1 MFKHKASGG
10 TRNLCGKK
18 IAALRKNLPEKTS
31 QRLLAEKMQIK
42 GIDMDK
48 TAIKRIENGERYV
61 TDIELKAFSELF
73 CVSADFYWNNKP
85 MRFLMQFTRQ
95 RNTGRS
101 RIARMPLTNGH
112 GDYIPLIFE
121 IITPI
126 IANVTVGVSYD
137 RF

>member
-101 RIARMPLTNGH
+101 RIAECL
-112 GDYIPLIFE
+112 
-121 IITPI
+121 
-126 IANVTVGVSYD
+126 
-137 RF
+137 